1 MKINSSS
8 IKSFILALILGLS
21 YAGAPSLVAAEI
33 STPAAISLA
42 GTFSGRWLGQN
53 EVGGDLRFKF
63 SPGTDAPWTADVLF
77 VYEGTDVHAKT
88 QSVQISG
95 NKVEVV
101 ITWEI
106 QGTAAA
112 SKLMG
117 ELKTDQL
124 EGIYESTTT
133 EGAAK
138 GKWKVARKP
147 AGS

>member
-1 MKINSSS
+1 MIRVACYVLRVTCYVRFTTCEVWRPKIR
-8 IKSFILALILGLS
+8 
-21 YAGAPSLVAAEI
+21 P

-88 QSVQISG
+88 QSVQING

-106 QGTAAA
+106 QGTAA
-112 SKLMG
+112 
-117 ELKTDQL
+117 
-124 EGIYESTTT
+124 STTLT
-133 EGAAK
+133 GILSGQDIEGTYKSTAAEEPAT
-138 GKWKVARKP
+138 GKWKVSR
-147 AGS
+147 G

>member
-95 NKVEVV
+95 SKVEVV

-106 QGTAAA
+106 QGTAA
-112 SKLMG
+112 
-117 ELKTDQL
+117 
-124 EGIYESTTT
+124 STTLT
-133 EGAAK
+133 GILSGQDIEGTYKSTAAEEPAT
-138 GKWKVARKP
+138 GKWKVSR
-147 AGS
+147 G